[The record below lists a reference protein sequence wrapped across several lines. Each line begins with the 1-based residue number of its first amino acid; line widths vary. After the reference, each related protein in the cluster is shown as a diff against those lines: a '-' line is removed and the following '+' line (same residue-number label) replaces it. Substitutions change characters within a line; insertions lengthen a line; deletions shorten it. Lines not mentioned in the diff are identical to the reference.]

1 MLLLGKIAL
10 GLGTTV
16 AAAGVYTFHQG
27 VVRVDVDEYR
37 HGGTHLHI
45 WAPAAMAPMALHFV
59 PKRYLERRSGSE
71 QAREGLPIA
80 RALIHELKRYD
91 NTTFVEVQD
100 GDQHVRVSTV
110 DGKIK
115 IDVTD
120 PNENVHVLVP
130 LSTIEDVLSQVEVN
144 QRPD

>member
-10 GLGTTV
+10 GVGTTV

-37 HGGTHLHI
+37 HGGTHVHF
-45 WAPAAMAPMALHFV
+45 WAPAAIAPMALHFV
-59 PKRYLERRSGSE
+59 PKRYLEHGSE
-71 QAREGLPIA
+71 SAEAREGLPIA
-80 RALIHELKRYD
+80 RALIHELKHYD

-110 DGKIK
+110 NGKIK
-115 IDVTD
+115 VDVTD

-130 LSTIEDVLSQVEVN
+130 LSTIEDVLSQVEVD